1 MGQIKSEPF
10 AVATLV
16 PKTVRFQSSII
27 HMCRTAAKDAIL
39 AGQQIRKGDKVI
51 IWHVSGNRD
60 DAVIDNPDSFIID
73 RLKPHQHLSYGA
85 GIHRCA
91 GDRLANLQLET
102 LWVEV
107 LKRGWETEVRG
118 EPVRVTSNFIRCI
131 KSPPV

>member
-1 MGQIKSEPF
+1 
-10 AVATLV
+10 
-16 PKTVRFQSSII
+16 
-27 HMCRTAAKDAIL
+27 
-39 AGQQIRKGDKVI
+39 
-51 IWHVSGNRD
+51 
-60 DAVIDNPDSFIID
+60 VIDNPDSFIID

-91 GDRLANLQLET
+91 GGRLANLQLEI

-118 EPVRVTSNFIRCI
+118 ESVRVTSNVIRCI